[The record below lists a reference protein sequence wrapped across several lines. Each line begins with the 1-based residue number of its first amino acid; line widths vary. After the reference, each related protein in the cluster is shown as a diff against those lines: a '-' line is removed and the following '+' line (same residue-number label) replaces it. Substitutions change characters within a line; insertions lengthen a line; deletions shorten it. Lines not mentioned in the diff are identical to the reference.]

1 MDISRAN
8 NLIQEKAKI
17 FVVDDVQEAL
27 DILHLLLS
35 RSGYEVFAFSNSA
48 EAYEVAALNPPDLFL
63 LDVNMPEI
71 NGYDLCCKLKRVPG
85 LKEIPVIFLSG
96 LNTPEHKIM
105 GFEVGGVDYI
115 VKPYSLEEVQARV
128 KTHIRLRQA
137 EALLRQQNELLEKTV
152 LERTA
157 ELQNDIEE
165 RKLVEI
171 ELARQIETT
180 KEAFNN
186 TIYTLARAA
195 EVNDE
200 DTGNHILRVGEFAAI
215 LAMRL
220 HLDSDFVEA
229 IRLQAILHDV
239 GKLHAHPDIFKK
251 SGKLTEE
258 EFVKMKDHTSAGAKI
273 IGSDKKLTI
282 GYKIALTHHEKWD
295 GSGYPAGLRGE
306 QIPIEGRI
314 TALAD
319 IYDALRSPRTY
330 KDGFDHDATYSII
343 TEGDGRTKPE
353 HFDPAVL
360 KAFKE
365 TSGLFEEAYKKLQG

>member
-215 LAMRL
+215 LARQLRL
-220 HLDSDFVEA
+220 DRDFVEA

-239 GKLHAHPDIFKK
+239 GKLHTHPDIFKK

-258 EFVKMKDHTSAGAKI
+258 EFVKMKEHTTAGAKI
-273 IGSDKKLTI
+273 IGNDNKLSI
-282 GYKIALTHHEKWD
+282 GYRIALTHHEKWD
-295 GSGYPAGLRGE
+295 GSGYPAGLRGA

-330 KDGFDHDATYSII
+330 KDGFDHGTAYSII

-353 HFDPAVL
+353 HFDPEVL
-360 KAFKE
+360 KAFRE
-365 TSGLFEEAYKKLQG
+365 TAGLFEEAYEKL

>member
-1 MDISRAN
+1 MDISRTN
-8 NLIQEKAKI
+8 NAIQGKAKI

-27 DILHLLLS
+27 TILRLLLL
-35 RSGYEVFAFSNSA
+35 RSGYEVFAFNNSI
-48 EAYEVAALNPPDLFL
+48 EAYEVAALNPPDMFL

-71 NGYDLCCKLKRVPG
+71 NGYELCCMLKRVPG

-96 LNTPEHKIM
+96 LNTPEHKIR

-115 VKPYSLEEVQARV
+115 VKPYSFEEVQARV

-137 EALLRQQNELLEKTV
+137 EALLRQQNELLEMTV

-258 EFVKMKDHTSAGAKI
+258 EFVKMKGHTQAGAKI
-273 IGSDKKLTI
+273 IGNDNKLSI

-319 IYDALRSPRTY
+319 IYDALRSLRTY
-330 KDGFDHDATYSII
+330 KDGFDHDATISII